1 MFDWKN
7 KTPEQIANIVS
18 DMHPRLVE
26 RRQTFEDLQDI
37 ITKIFRPRR
46 QSMLGMWKKG
56 KQYGARIYSQV
67 PSNSLHR
74 HVGGKIGY
82 MVNRAVP
89 WIQFIT
95 PNHRLMKL
103 DHIKEY
109 CQTAAEQVLYA
120 TNRSNFYSM
129 VYPHTLDADSIGTSV
144 VIPFEDEEEDRIFF
158 DVVHPRNSYIAI
170 DAFGKPAIYHR
181 ELRLT
186 RMTAEEICG
195 ENKLPTTWYKKNED
209 GTTHLKQPLQEDAY
223 IWAIYKNGDKDHDSL
238 LTEDKRYLVF
248 MVLKSAQSGTNDKL
262 VYMKGRDQ
270 FVICTRPGRDS
281 GSEYGTSISADCLT
295 AALVTNKLEEKS
307 IDAAHKHVDPA
318 VIASSTL
325 RATLST
331 KAGGRTWVDDI
342 NREGAKTWMDKS
354 NWPITDAQMQR
365 LIDQIEK
372 RMFLPIFELLSS
384 GEQIERTAYEV
395 SQLQGEKATLM
406 STVVDTFEQET
417 LIPSLQTIISAETD
431 ANRMPPVPD
440 EILVT
445 GGRID
450 IEFLG
455 PLAQLQRSLLRSK
468 GTIDALSLIERIMS
482 MNEQAG
488 WKIDWMEMI
497 EEVTIAQGMP
507 QRLIKSDEEVAMI
520 AESVAAQQKQAM
532 EMEQL
537 KISAKASS
545 DLAQRVEPRSPMS
558 QLMGPQQEATG

>member
-1 MFDWKN
+1 MFNWKN
-7 KTPEQIANIVS
+7 KSPDQIAKIVT
-18 DMHPRLVE
+18 DMHPRLVK
-26 RRQTFEDLQDI
+26 RRQTFEDLHELLV
-37 ITKIFRPRR
+37 KIFRPRR
-46 QSMLGMWKKG
+46 QSILGAHKKG

-67 PSNSLHR
+67 PANSLHR

-82 MVNRAVP
+82 MVNRSVP

-95 PNHRLMKL
+95 PDHRLMKL

-109 CQTAAEQVLYA
+109 CQTAAEQILYA

-144 VIPFEDEEEDRIFF
+144 VIPFEDEEEDRVFF
-158 DVVHPRNSYIAI
+158 DVVHPRSSYIAV
-170 DAFGKPAIYHR
+170 DAFGKPNIYHR
-181 ELRLT
+181 ELSLT
-186 RMTAEEICG
+186 RMTAEEMFG
-195 ENKLPTTWYKKNED
+195 VNKLPDNWYKKEKD
-209 GTTHLKQPLQEDAY
+209 GTMNLIQPLQEDKY
-223 IWAIYKNGDKDHDSL
+223 IWAIYKNGDREHDSL
-238 LTEDKRYLVF
+238 LTEDKKYIVF
-248 MVLKSAQSGTNDKL
+248 VVLRKKRGTTDNL
-262 VYMKGRDQ
+262 VYMKGREH
-270 FVICTRPGRDS
+270 FVICTRPGRES

-307 IDAAHKHVDPA
+307 IDAAHKAVDPS

-331 KAGGRTWVDDI
+331 KAGGRTFVDDI
-342 NREGAKTWMDKS
+342 NREGAKTWMDNL

-372 RMFLPIFELLSS
+372 RMFLPVFELLSS

-406 STVVDTFEQET
+406 STIVDTFEQDT
-417 LIPSLQTIISAETD
+417 LLPSLQHIITAETE
-431 ANRMPPVPD
+431 ANRMPDVPD
-440 EILVT
+440 EIAFG

-468 GTIDALSLIERIMS
+468 GTIDALTLIERVIA

-488 WKIDWMEMI
+488 WKIDWMELI
-497 EEVTIAQGMP
+497 EEITIAQGMP
-507 QRLIKSDEEVAMI
+507 QRLIVSDETIELMT
-520 AESVAAQQKQAM
+520 QQANKQA
-532 EMEQL
+532 EMAEELERL
-537 KISAKASS
+537 KVGAKASS
-545 DLAQRVEPRSPMS
+545 DLAQRIEPRSPMS
-558 QLMGPQQEATG
+558 QLMGQQKESTG